1 MGTYT
6 TNYNL
11 FMPTVGETGWGT
23 LVNENFS
30 IIDSKMKEISTKVD
44 SIDTE
49 ISTLKTSFTA
59 TYYTVVNF
67 TCVDST
73 TTYVLSY
80 STAGSGGY
88 AGNNRTMFTV
98 LPLSPNTYYTGTIK
112 PATSS
117 IYNGGNRGNTGFT
130 LTLEN
135 GTTVGI
141 GGGGSI
147 IDLDSYGSRVI
158 GMYFDGVDLYFKGN
172 VSLTW
177 DSVVSTIHVSDMV
190 NAD

>member
-30 IIDSKMKEISTKVD
+30 TIDSTMKEISTKVD

-49 ISTLKTSFTA
+49 ISTIKTSFTA
-59 TYYTVVNF
+59 TYYTVVKF
-67 TCVDST
+67 TCVNSS

-80 STAGSGGY
+80 SNFGNNGY
-88 AGNNRTMFTV
+88 AGENRTMFTV

-112 PATSS
+112 PATTSLYGS
-117 IYNGGNRGNTGFT
+117 NNPGFT

-135 GTTVGI
+135 GTNVSI

-158 GMYFDGVDLYFKGN
+158 GMYFDGVNVYFKGN

-190 NAD
+190 NDG

>member
-30 IIDSKMKEISTKVD
+30 TIDSTMKEISTKVD

-49 ISTLKTSFTA
+49 ISTIKTSFTA

-67 TCVDST
+67 TCVNST
-73 TTYVLSY
+73 TTYVLAY
-80 STAGSGGY
+80 STFNNGEY
-88 AGNNRTMFTV
+88 AGENHTMFTV

-112 PATSS
+112 PATSALYS
-117 IYNGGNRGNTGFT
+117 NSSTGFT

-135 GTTVGI
+135 GTNVRI
-141 GGGGSI
+141 GYGGSI

-158 GMYFDGVDLYFKGN
+158 GMYLDGINVYFKGN

-177 DSVVSTIHVSDMV
+177 DSVVSTIHVSNMV